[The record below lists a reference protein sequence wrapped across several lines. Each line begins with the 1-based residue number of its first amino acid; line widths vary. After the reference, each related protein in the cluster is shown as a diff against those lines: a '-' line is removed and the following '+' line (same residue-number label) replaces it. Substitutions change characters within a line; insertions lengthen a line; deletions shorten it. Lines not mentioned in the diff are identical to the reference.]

1 METSEHSLSS
11 IPEKFSNSPVP
22 DEDEHKKLIAAKKLQ
37 DALKENHKIP
47 TYPYK
52 SPNKMSN
59 RRKEVR
65 HNQTRRKSNIEIDDI
80 FETAKRRYS
89 ELLNEQKKNAQSSK
103 RRSRSAEAKAV
114 VHVKETEKGVRHNQ
128 TRKKSNIEIDDIF
141 ETANRRYN
149 ALLNEQKK
157 RSRSAEAKSV
167 VHVKETEKEVR
178 HNQTRRSRSRSGLKP
193 RRSRS
198 GLKPGKL
205 PWNFQKKDQILPK
218 EKPWYKKS
226 KHQQKIMKR
235 KQEKLQELQ
244 QQWHEMLKNKKKG
257 KQVEKI
263 QKSKNTLP
271 LPFGN
276 EKEEMKK
283 NEVVSKFN
291 AEHRHDEPSNPI
303 PNPDSSPVNLL
314 DDFFENKKN
323 KSRKKKKLTKEE
335 DFFVRTYNF
344 FNEERNDRTSNQ
356 GFDFNNVKTVKEL
369 GTSF

>member
-37 DALKENHKIP
+37 DALKGNHKIP
-47 TYPYK
+47 TSPYK
-52 SPNKMSN
+52 SPNKRSN
-59 RRKEVR
+59 RRNAKEVR
-65 HNQTRRKSNIEIDDI
+65 HNQTRKKSNIEIDDI
-80 FETAKRRYS
+80 FETANRRYN

-114 VHVKETEKGVRHNQ
+114 VHVKETEK
-128 TRKKSNIEIDDIF
+128 
-141 ETANRRYN
+141 
-149 ALLNEQKK
+149 
-157 RSRSAEAKSV
+157 
-167 VHVKETEKEVR
+167 EVR
-178 HNQTRRSRSRSGLKP
+178 HNQTRRSRSRSGLKS

-271 LPFGN
+271 FGN

-303 PNPDSSPVNLL
+303 PNPDSSPVNLI

-323 KSRKKKKLTKEE
+323 KSRKKKKL
-335 DFFVRTYNF
+335 VRTYNF

-356 GFDFNNVKTVKEL
+356 GFDFDNVKTVKEL
-369 GTSF
+369 STSF